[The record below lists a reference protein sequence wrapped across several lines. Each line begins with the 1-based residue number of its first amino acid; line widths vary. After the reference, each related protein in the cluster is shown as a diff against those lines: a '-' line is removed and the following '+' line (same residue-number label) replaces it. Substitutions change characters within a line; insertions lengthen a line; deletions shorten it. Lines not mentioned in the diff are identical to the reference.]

1 MAASPRPLVT
11 KCGVCDSPASLVLH
25 YGSVSCFSCRAFFRR
40 MIRGGKSSSQLCARG
55 SDSCPMD
62 SITRTNCKKCRLK
75 RCLEI
80 GMMPDRVDMVQ
91 RKRGRKTEV
100 KAKTVDR
107 TQKEANL
114 DSPQTS
120 EEGDLDFPKS
130 SNDFSPLNTVDLDS
144 SPHDA
149 MSVEMEILVE
159 EHTVSVDIE
168 GLVEEC
174 FLEINYSPGAGQ
186 RASVFYQD
194 PVFEIT
200 FEEEFKIHEL
210 VVRKEFLQDS
220 IFTLLC
226 GVPFIN
232 SFISSFILT
241 GRKPKDRLL
250 TEQLREG
257 LSQVPQLLA
266 RNLKAGGKIRTCLDM
281 FDEYKNVDEQVKSE
295 TFRFSLR
302 ILELCIKAFV
312 RKNSDK
318 ESFRDQHIAAGF
330 FPRKMEE
337 LFHQRSGSTQQMLS
351 HDPLESPIYTSP
363 WHRPQD
369 ELFLLSTLEQLGSIV
384 KDDVKLGTLYVTLV
398 LATPGAQLSDTAKAD
413 PSLCLVQ
420 QEMSLLIFRYL
431 KQKLGSSTEANTVT
445 QALLKLIGDLHSSA
459 DILCDRRQLL
469 RLLQQPGEEGTDLP
483 EEQDWIPDLTTVLD
497 T

>member
-1 MAASPRPLVT
+1 MCPGDRQLPHGLHHQDKLQEVQAEEVT
-11 KCGVCDSPASLVLH
+11 TV
-25 YGSVSCFSCRAFFRR
+25 RR
-40 MIRGGKSSSQLCARG
+40 KLGLILF
-55 SDSCPMD
+55 
-62 SITRTNCKKCRLK
+62 

-149 MSVEMEILVE
+149 MSVDMESLEEEHTVSVNMESLEE

-257 LSQVPQLLA
+257 LSQV
-266 RNLKAGGKIRTCLDM
+266 
-281 FDEYKNVDEQVKSE
+281 
-295 TFRFSLR
+295 
-302 ILELCIKAFV
+302 
-312 RKNSDK
+312 
-318 ESFRDQHIAAGF
+318 
-330 FPRKMEE
+330 
-337 LFHQRSGSTQQMLS
+337 
-351 HDPLESPIYTSP
+351 
-363 WHRPQD
+363 
-369 ELFLLSTLEQLGSIV
+369 
-384 KDDVKLGTLYVTLV
+384 
-398 LATPGAQLSDTAKAD
+398 
-413 PSLCLVQ
+413 
-420 QEMSLLIFRYL
+420 
-431 KQKLGSSTEANTVT
+431 
-445 QALLKLIGDLHSSA
+445 
-459 DILCDRRQLL
+459 
-469 RLLQQPGEEGTDLP
+469 
-483 EEQDWIPDLTTVLD
+483 
-497 T
+497 